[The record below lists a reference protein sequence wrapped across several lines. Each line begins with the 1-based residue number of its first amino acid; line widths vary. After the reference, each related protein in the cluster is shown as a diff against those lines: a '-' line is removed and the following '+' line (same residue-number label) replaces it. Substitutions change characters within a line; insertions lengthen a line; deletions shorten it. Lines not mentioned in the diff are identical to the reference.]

1 LGIVRAAARRLTGEN
16 MSLAVV
22 RSRAPASGRAPEV
35 TVEVHLA
42 NGLPSFSIVGL
53 PDLEVRESRERV
65 RAALQNCG
73 FDFPVRRITV
83 NLAPADLPKESGRF
97 DLPIALGIL
106 AASGQIPAESLLHR
120 EFAGELSL
128 TGALRPMRGA
138 FAMACGTARSHAAHT
153 GARGA
158 SEPSEAHAA
167 MEDENRTLVSSR
179 KIPPSGILGC
189 PAELYLPAASAAEA
203 ALVPGVDVYGAA
215 DLPAL
220 CAHLAGTPDS
230 RLTPVNAP
238 DISGAAAIG
247 QPDMADVIGQRG
259 ARRAL
264 EVAAAGAHHVL
275 MVGPP
280 GAGKSMLA
288 ARLPSLLP
296 PMTDDEALT
305 SAALSSASRS
315 GFSVAQWRRRPFR
328 APHHSSSAAALV
340 GGRNPPQPGEITL
353 AHLGVLFLDEI
364 PEFDRHVLEMLR
376 EPLEAGR
383 ITISRAALQADFPAA
398 CQLIAA
404 MNPCPCGWRGDPNGR
419 CRCTP
424 EVAARYLRKLSGPL
438 LDRIDIQIE
447 IPALTPGELSTRSAT
462 SSEPSAAIAA
472 RVSAARARQLA
483 RQGKTNRELSGREVD
498 EVCRPD
504 ASGEALLREAGDRFG
519 WSARAYY
526 RVLKVARTIA
536 DLTGT
541 DMPTSGQIA
550 EAVQYRRAFAPG

>member
-1 LGIVRAAARRLTGEN
+1 

-22 RSRAPASGRAPEV
+22 RSRAPAPGRAPEV
-35 TVEVHLA
+35 IVEVHLA

-106 AASGQIPAESLLHR
+106 AASGQIPAESLARR

-138 FAMACGTARSHAAHT
+138 FAMVCGRAQRGRVRALSATRRTPRARNLSARRERGRS
-153 GARGA
+153 GARA
-158 SEPSEAHAA
+158 RRRRVSAPPICPS
-167 MEDENRTLVSSR
+167 
-179 KIPPSGILGC
+179 
-189 PAELYLPAASAAEA
+189 
-203 ALVPGVDVYGAA
+203 
-215 DLPAL
+215 L
-220 CAHLAGTPDS
+220 CAHLAGSRRRPARAGRRARPCPITP
-230 RLTPVNAP
+230 RPPLP
-238 DISGAAAIG
+238 DL
-247 QPDMADVIGQRG
+247 ADVIGQPG

-264 EVAAAGAHHVL
+264 EVAAAGGHHLL
-275 MVGPP
+275 MIGPP

-288 ARLPSLLP
+288 ARLPGLLP

-305 SAALSSASRS
+305 SAAILSASS
-315 GFSVAQWRRRPFR
+315 LGFAPAQWRRRPFR
-328 APHHSSSAAALV
+328 APHHSSSAVALV

-353 AHLGVLFLDEI
+353 AHLGVLFLDEL
-364 PEFDRHVLEMLR
+364 PEFDRKVLETLR

-398 CQLIAA
+398 CQLVAA

-424 EVAARYLRKLSGPL
+424 EIAARYLRKLSGPL

-447 IPALTPGELSTRSAT
+447 LPALTPAELSARSAVRG
-462 SSEPSAAIAA
+462 EASAGVA
-472 RVSAARARQLA
+472 RRVAVARERQLQ
-483 RQGKTNRELSGREVD
+483 RQGKTNRELDGREVD

-504 ASGEALLREAGDRFG
+504 AAGEALL
-519 WSARAYY
+519 AR
-526 RVLKVARTIA
+526 
-536 DLTGT
+536 
-541 DMPTSGQIA
+541 S
-550 EAVQYRRAFAPG
+550 RRALRLVGAGVLPRAEGGAHDRRSRPAPRCRAPRRSPRRFSTGGRCRLA

>member
-1 LGIVRAAARRLTGEN
+1 VLTWCN
-16 MSLAVV
+16 YTS
-22 RSRAPASGRAPEV
+22 
-35 TVEVHLA
+35 TI
-42 NGLPSFSIVGL
+42 SIVGL

-106 AASGQIPAESLLHR
+106 AASGQIPAASLGER

-138 FAMACGTARSHAAHT
+138 FAMACGTARRHGRERAW
-153 GARGA
+153 GGGDGGGGGVYDENPCR
-158 SEPSEAHAA
+158 EPSPE
-167 MEDENRTLVSSR
+167 RL
-179 KIPPSGILGC
+179 P
-189 PAELYLPAASAAEA
+189 ELYLPLGSAHEA
-203 ALVPGVDVYGAA
+203 ALVPGVNVYGAT
-215 DLPAL
+215 DLPSL
-220 CAHLAGTPDS
+220 CAHLAGAVDG
-230 RLTPVNAP
+230 RLEPLAVPKVDRAETTGPLDMT
-238 DISGAAAIG
+238 DIIG
-247 QPDMADVIGQRG
+247 QPG

-264 EVAAAGAHHVL
+264 EVAAAGGHHML

-296 PMTDDEALT
+296 PMTDEEALT
-305 SAALSSASRS
+305 SAALLSASML
-315 GFSVAQWRRRPFR
+315 GFSPAQWRQRPFR

-353 AHLGVLFLDEI
+353 AHLGVLFLDEL
-364 PEFDRHVLEMLR
+364 PEFDRHVLETLR

-398 CQLIAA
+398 CQLVAA
-404 MNPCPCGWRGDPNGR
+404 MNPCPCGWRGDPAGR

-424 EVAARYLRKLSGPL
+424 EISARYLRKLSGPL

-447 IPALTPGELSTRSAT
+447 LPALTPAELS
-462 SSEPSAAIAA
+462 
-472 RVSAARARQLA
+472 ARAAEHGESSTSIARRVASARDRQNE
-483 RQGKTNRELSGREVD
+483 RQGKMNRELSGREVD
-498 EVCRPD
+498 EVCRLD
-504 ASGEALLREAGDRFG
+504 AAGELLLREASERFG

-526 RVLKVARTIA
+526 RVLKVARSVA
-536 DLTGT
+536 DLAG
-541 DMPTSGQIA
+541 DAMPKAAHVA
-550 EAVQYRRAFAPG
+550 EAIQYKRVFALP